1 MAAPS
6 ALDTMSDRSS
16 GSTTDAIYLQQ
27 LEERIRARENR
38 VFTDTAA
45 VLSTPE
51 GRRWVRWLLN
61 LCNMNGELPR
71 SAPEI
76 FIASGARNVGVA
88 VLRELARHEELVGQL
103 EAEARA
109 LTRAEAAEDAAF
121 ETYRGRVRAANH
133 LEDEP

>member
-1 MAAPS
+1 
-6 ALDTMSDRSS
+6 MSDRSI
-16 GSTTDAIYLQQ
+16 GSTTDTVYLLQ
-27 LEERIRARENR
+27 LQERIRARDQR

-51 GRRWVRWLLN
+51 GRRWVRWLLT

-76 FIASGARNVGVA
+76 FIAAGERNIGVR
-88 VLRELARHEELVGQL
+88 VLRELAQHEELVGQL

-109 LTRAEAAEDAAF
+109 LSKQEAAEDAAF
-121 ETYRGRVRAANH
+121 ETYRERVRAAANPDQ
-133 LEDEP
+133 EER